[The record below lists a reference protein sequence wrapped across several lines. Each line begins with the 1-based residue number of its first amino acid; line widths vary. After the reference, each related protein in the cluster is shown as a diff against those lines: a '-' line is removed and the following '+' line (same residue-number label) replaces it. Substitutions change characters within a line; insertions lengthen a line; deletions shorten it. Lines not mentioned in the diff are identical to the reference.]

1 MNAFTVSQFIEFVNT
16 ALSTAVFPE
25 GVAIEGEVVEYRVSQ
40 QKWIWFKLK
49 DESSVVE
56 CFATVW
62 QLRTPLEDGMK
73 VRAHG
78 MAKIHPKSGKFS
90 ITVERVELVGEGALR
105 RAFELLRKKLEGEGL
120 FDLAR
125 KRTIPR
131 FPARI
136 GLIASRESA
145 AYGDFMRILKNRW
158 GGIDIR
164 LADVAVQG
172 RDAIPEIVSAFRWFN
187 ANPRSVDVLVLTR
200 GGGSM
205 EDLQAFNSEEVA
217 RAVFSSAIPVVVGV
231 GHERDETLADYAAD
245 VRASTPTNAAER
257 VVPDRREVEAF
268 LDGAVK
274 GMDASMR
281 AALSGR
287 AHRVESMASRI
298 EAHARHRID
307 EFRHL
312 LRDFASRFDRFASG
326 VREKVAACESSARLL
341 KTLDPRRPL
350 EKGYALVWG
359 PDGIL
364 KDAASVDAGT
374 MLELQLRRGRL
385 GAKVT
390 EKKT

>member
-1 MNAFTVSQFIEFVNT
+1 
-16 ALSTAVFPE
+16 
-25 GVAIEGEVVEYRVSQ
+25 
-40 QKWIWFKLK
+40 
-49 DESSVVE
+49 
-56 CFATVW
+56 
-62 QLRTPLEDGMK
+62 
-73 VRAHG
+73 
-78 MAKIHPKSGKFS
+78 
-90 ITVERVELVGEGALR
+90 
-105 RAFELLRKKLEGEGL
+105 
-120 FDLAR
+120 
-125 KRTIPR
+125 
-131 FPARI
+131 
-136 GLIASRESA
+136 
-145 AYGDFMRILKNRW
+145 
-158 GGIDIR
+158 
-164 LADVAVQG
+164 
-172 RDAIPEIVSAFRWFN
+172 
-187 ANPRSVDVLVLTR
+187 
-200 GGGSM
+200 
-205 EDLQAFNSEEVA
+205 
-217 RAVFSSAIPVVVGV
+217 
-231 GHERDETLADYAAD
+231 
-245 VRASTPTNAAER
+245 
-257 VVPDRREVEAF
+257 
-268 LDGAVK
+268 
-274 GMDASMR
+274 MR